1 MTAQEELQGWLLSAG
16 LYQTLSLKTS
26 AGTQL
31 ANLLKL
37 VQLRIDC
44 YCPECRKESVFSLWT
59 PKIPEFH
66 VVPQR
71 IDSRG
76 GPTTHEQVLHYLSTY
91 LHEATF
97 CCARSSG
104 HTLTFHLDLIESDDH
119 SKIIFRKVGQFPSH
133 FELVSQELQRYSKVL
148 DDIDLRELKSAEVCS
163 SHGYHVAAFVYL
175 RRVFERRLEVA
186 HVAARSDSEW
196 DEGSYDKKKLRMDER
211 IEALKDHLP
220 KFLVENRKLYGILS
234 LGAHEL
240 SEQQCAEGYQAV
252 RVAITLILDEE
263 IERKDRAAKITS
275 ASTSLQKL
283 QQKLEASKG

>member
-1 MTAQEELQGWLLSAG
+1 MTAQEELESWLLRAG
-16 LYQTLSLKTS
+16 LYQTLALKTS
-26 AGTQL
+26 VAMDL
-31 ANLLKL
+31 ANLLKS

-44 YCPECRKESVFSLWT
+44 YCPACRKESVFSL
-59 PKIPEFH
+59 PRMIPAFH
-66 VVPQR
+66 IIPQR
-71 IDSRG
+71 IDSYG
-76 GPTTHEQVLHYLSTY
+76 QPSTHEQVLEYLGTH
-91 LHEATF
+91 LHEVIF
-97 CCARSSG
+97 RCARGSA
-104 HTLTFHLDLIESDDH
+104 HTLTFHLDVIESDDH
-119 SKIIFRKVGQFPSH
+119 SQIIFRKVGQFPSH